1 VPGTVFMVM
10 KTDYDDREKEDKR
23 KKEYYF
29 LAV

>member
-1 VPGTVFMVM
+1 M

-29 LAV
+29 LPVQY